1 MMGRSRRDKFRI
13 VTNALTNW
21 RWCDVQNLMMINNI
35 DWPEWSSQ
43 TSIRLI
49 TKYIILPKISN
60 HQRVDNFYLSFQIFW
75 DLKRVKW
82 KSWLKYPKIIFYTS
96 DNSRPDCQLYPIWWL
111 KTDLRSDKICNNS
124 LTDHRTSPLPSLQ
137 IKEGYEFNFEIQ
149 DRERSLCIL
158 HNLEIW

>member
-1 MMGRSRRDKFRI
+1 MSRAPIIGHFRAWKPHIPYAIKNQRGASKIPPNKALDQWEQDLEQSGPMRVLHSGVSRIQMMGRSRGDKFRI

-60 HQRVDNFYLSFQIFW
+60 HQRVDKFYLSFEIFW
-75 DLKRVKW
+75 HLKGVKW
-82 KSWLKYPKIIFYTS
+82 KCWLKYPKSSST
-96 DNSRPDCQLYPIWWL
+96 L
-111 KTDLRSDKICNNS
+111 
-124 LTDHRTSPLPSLQ
+124 
-137 IKEGYEFNFEIQ
+137 
-149 DRERSLCIL
+149 
-158 HNLEIW
+158 